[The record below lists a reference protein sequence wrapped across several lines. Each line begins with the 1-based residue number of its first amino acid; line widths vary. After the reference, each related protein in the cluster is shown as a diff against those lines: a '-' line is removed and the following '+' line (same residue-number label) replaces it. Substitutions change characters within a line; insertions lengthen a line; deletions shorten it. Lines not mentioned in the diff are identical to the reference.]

1 MSCKAVEKI
10 HNINNAFG
18 LSTANE
24 YTVQW
29 WFKNFCR
36 GEEGLEDEEHSGQPQ
51 EVDNDQMRTI
61 IEVNPLTIK

>member
-29 WFKNFCR
+29 WFKNFCS
-36 GEEGLEDEEHSGQPQ
+36 GEEGLEDEEHSGQP
-51 EVDNDQMRTI
+51 
-61 IEVNPLTIK
+61 